1 MNSFVDEYIDVL
13 QRLGL
18 GDEQELEELLRLF
31 ATGFHNIFTTKTPQ
45 LHLVEEDPDDDKFI
59 ECAVA
64 LKAQFVIS
72 GDRALVAVKNYMGI
86 KIVTP
91 KEFIDLSRKY
101 LVGYDMV
108 LMVVPALRPAR
119 DGFISVVGNTSMHFT
134 AVNLTDS

>member
-1 MNSFVDEYIDVL
+1 MLCLSRAIVDEYIDVL

-18 GDEQELEELLRLF
+18 GNEQELEELLRLF
-31 ATGFHNIFTTKTPQ
+31 ATGFHNIFTTKTPE

-72 GDRALVAVKNYMGI
+72 GDKALVAVKNYMGI

-91 KEFIDLSRKY
+91 KEFLGRCPRMAS
-101 LVGYDMV
+101 
-108 LMVVPALRPAR
+108 
-119 DGFISVVGNTSMHFT
+119 
-134 AVNLTDS
+134 